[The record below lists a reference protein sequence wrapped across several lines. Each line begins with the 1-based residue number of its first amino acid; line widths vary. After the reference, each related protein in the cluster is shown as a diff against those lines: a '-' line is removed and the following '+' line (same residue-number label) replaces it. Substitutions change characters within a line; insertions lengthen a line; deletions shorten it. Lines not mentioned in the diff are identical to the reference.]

1 MLKNKL
7 SSVTFKLSKKK
18 NDWTSKICLQ
28 QIKKGTYKQL
38 NIYFILTPVKEK
50 EM

>member
-1 MLKNKL
+1 MLKTKL
-7 SSVTFKLSKKK
+7 SSVTFKLNKK

-28 QIKKGTYKQL
+28 QIKKGTYKQW
-38 NIYFILTPVKEK
+38 NIYFILTPIKKK